1 MRFPVAREGLP
12 FIIVPLGLALG
23 LIPWVW
29 PLALLLAALGL
40 FSLWFFRD
48 PDRIPPPDPRAV
60 VSPAD
65 GRVIK
70 IDQGA
75 PEPLTGENRLK
86 ISIFMSVVNV
96 HVNRAPMDGRVEAVR
111 YSPGKFL
118 VASLDKASADNEQNA
133 VMLEDNGVR
142 VVFVQIAG
150 LVARRIVCRIGE
162 GQTVS
167 RGQRIGMIRFGS
179 RLDVYLPRSAEVMVT
194 VGDVVRAGES
204 ALARL
209 VREAAE
215 EDSYGP

>member
-1 MRFPVAREGLP
+1 
-12 FIIVPLGLALG
+12 
-23 LIPWVW
+23 
-29 PLALLLAALGL
+29 
-40 FSLWFFRD
+40 
-48 PDRIPPPDPRAV
+48 
-60 VSPAD
+60 
-65 GRVIK
+65 
-70 IDQGA
+70 
-75 PEPLTGENRLK
+75 
-86 ISIFMSVVNV
+86 
-96 HVNRAPMDGRVEAVR
+96 
-111 YSPGKFL
+111 
-118 VASLDKASADNEQNA
+118 
-133 VMLEDNGVR
+133 MLEDHGVR

-179 RLDVYLPRSAEVMVT
+179 RLDVYLPRSAEVMVA

>member
-1 MRFPVAREGLP
+1 MAREGLP

-29 PLALLLAALGL
+29 PLSLLLAALGL

-48 PDRIPPPDPRAV
+48 PDRTPPPDPRAV

-133 VMLEDNGVR
+133 VMLEDHGVR

-179 RLDVYLPRSAEVMVT
+179 RLDVYLPRSAEVMVA